1 MDYIS
6 SAVSFSS
13 SHILDKHLHLSHN
26 IVLLFRLLR
35 LLFQNVLLQPGVMLP
50 NDPLDSAEL
59 ARLLLNAHGVCDGGC
74 ASSDDESWRRL
85 FWRSLPSR
93 RSQGRAGSKFGSRF
107 VFPCASLHCLCNSS
121 PLTTTGSCTIQI
133 LRYVL
138 FVRQFSRSLQK
149 ALHLI
154 HPSADNTNSSRGW
167 KRGCEGQRRI
177 PAKDVGGAAVQPP
190 KNRLNTGR
198 ILPSSHSIAI
208 FYPCYQLSAMPRIMR
223 AVALLALLAVPIVH
237 AQADLPDLATVT
249 GVTSTSDAETTAT
262 SDATTAGTTAT
273 STGDDDQTS
282 TTETDSAATTS
293 ATSDADEST
302 TSGTAATTTAT
313 FPDASTSTAAG
324 TFSLSD
330 LPTIAGA
337 GVPTLVIPYTAAAP
351 FMQKS
356 TMPEGTVFIAV
367 GAVLA
372 FMGACVLLWRGLVAW
387 SINRSV
393 KRAALASIRGPEKS
407 GAPGWK
413 SGAGYGVGKHAYNKE
428 YENGS
433 SMSLDALTSAGKPIK
448 PFKDDHDRRQSSAP
462 QQGLFFSPTAQ
473 ASNRASSAAFD
484 NRSSTYLPA
493 GYYAAPADG
502 VAGGRTSTVGGSLAP
517 YARHS
522 ALVNPSPPHSPG
534 MPGSRATSAQYGSRD
549 GLRQNDALRA
559 SSRDGRATPLSRDG
573 YGGNDR
579 SSFLY
584 QQPSSSSLAVGTGG
598 NSTGEHMSG
607 QRAPSAVLDDLFQ
620 NHGRMNQGS

>member
-1 MDYIS
+1 M
-6 SAVSFSS
+6 
-13 SHILDKHLHLSHN
+13 
-26 IVLLFRLLR
+26 
-35 LLFQNVLLQPGVMLP
+35 
-50 NDPLDSAEL
+50 
-59 ARLLLNAHGVCDGGC
+59 
-74 ASSDDESWRRL
+74 
-85 FWRSLPSR
+85 RS
-93 RSQGRAGSKFGSRF
+93 
-107 VFPCASLHCLCNSS
+107 
-121 PLTTTGSCTIQI
+121 
-133 LRYVL
+133 
-138 FVRQFSRSLQK
+138 
-149 ALHLI
+149 
-154 HPSADNTNSSRGW
+154 
-167 KRGCEGQRRI
+167 
-177 PAKDVGGAAVQPP
+177 
-190 KNRLNTGR
+190 
-198 ILPSSHSIAI
+198 
-208 FYPCYQLSAMPRIMR
+208 
-223 AVALLALLAVPIVH
+223 VALLALLAVPIVH

-249 GVTSTSDAETTAT
+249 AATSTSDAETTAT
-262 SDATTAGTTAT
+262 SDATTDGTTAT
-273 STGDDDQTS
+273 SSGDETS
-282 TTETDSAATTS
+282 ATDTDSTATTS
-293 ATSDADEST
+293 ATSDSEST
-302 TSGTAATTTAT
+302 ASGTSATTTAT
-313 FPDASTSTAAG
+313 FPDASSSTTAGG
-324 TFSLSD
+324 TFSLTG

-407 GAPGWK
+407 GGSAWK

-502 VAGGRTSTVGGSLAP
+502 TNGRRTSTVGGSLAP

-534 MPGSRATSAQYGSRD
+534 MPGSRATSAHYGSRD

-573 YGGNDR
+573 YGDR
-579 SSFLY
+579 NSFLY

-607 QRAPSAVLDDLFQ
+607 QRAPSAVLDDIFQ